1 MYRSN
6 RQQLEFPDFYLP
18 FSGQL
23 DPENR
28 WVKLAKLV
36 PWGLAEEIYHADLCE
51 NESVGASDCLKFVQ
65 WLSCFLLKSCVL
77 NRLFCW
83 STWFRSRVKKPL

>member
-51 NESVGASDCLKFVQ
+51 NESAAAIQVAM
-65 WLSCFLLKSCVL
+65 
-77 NRLFCW
+77 R
-83 STWFRSRVKKPL
+83 STRSRPALTRRFATKWKASSARANGVTAWGV

>member
-1 MYRSN
+1 MRVAATVRLSDED
-6 RQQLEFPDFYLP
+6 RLALEKW
-18 FSGQL
+18 SGRLMGAQHFV
-23 DPENR
+23 DSR
-28 WVKLAKLV
+28 GKT
-36 PWGLAEEIYHADLCE
+36 GG
-51 NESVGASDCLKFVQ
+51 ESAGASDCLKFVQ